1 MRARLLALPRCGWHR
16 RDSVHPNSAARDQAV
31 GCRTCRRRSFNQQSL
46 ICGFRWELQPLTQK
60 DTFWLSALPM
70 SRWLVPIIA
79 AVLAGTPMVGVP
91 AQAGYSR

>member
-1 MRARLLALPRCGWHR
+1 VIRL
-16 RDSVHPNSAARDQAV
+16 SAAALAV
-31 GCRTCRRRSFNQQSL
+31 DGRSTSSSSSADLDVDYSRLRRR
-46 ICGFRWELQPLTQK
+46 IPL
-60 DTFWLSALPM
+60 DFPYLPM